1 MVSHIVN
8 GHVPVRTTKG
18 ESPVRGGGRL
28 LVIDG
33 GFCKAY
39 HETTGIAGYTLIYSS
54 QGLKL
59 VSHEAFAGRQAA
71 IEENTDILSTTAL
84 FEPSRSRLLVRD
96 TDVGRELQASIASLT
111 DLLTAYRQGWITP
124 R

>member
-1 MVSHIVN
+1 MCI
-8 GHVPVRTTKG
+8 RD
-18 ESPVRGGGRL
+18 R
-28 LVIDG
+28 
-33 GFCKAY
+33 
-39 HETTGIAGYTLIYSS
+39 
-54 QGLKL
+54 
-59 VSHEAFAGRQAA
+59 
-71 IEENTDILSTTAL
+71 